1 MNATNLVYYDVIQ
14 DKAVI
19 SINFKSQ
26 NLIIFD
32 FAIDKELEIIY
43 YHCSD
48 SKIYFFNAK
57 DIIKNNKNS
66 NNDNK
71 YWFGSDVSS
80 INAK

>member
-1 MNATNLVYYDVIQ
+1 LVYYDVIK

-19 SINFKSQ
+19 SIDFQSL
-26 NLIIFD
+26 NLQILD

-43 YHCSD
+43 YLCSD
-48 SKIYFFNAK
+48 SFIYFFNAV
-57 DIIKNNKNS
+57 DTIKNNKNS

-80 INAK
+80 ISAN